1 MPTCVARMG
10 VAGRAK
16 ARAEFDER
24 DVVRTVLDTYRDVAR
39 RKGLTLF
46 AGSRPASLR
55 W

>member
-1 MPTCVARMG
+1 MPTSGAMG
-10 VAGRAK
+10 VAGAGR

-24 DVVRTVLDTYRDVAR
+24 RVVRTVLDTYRDVAR

-46 AGSRPASLR
+46 AGVRPASLR